1 MTGLVDL
8 DSIRAAIVKGLKEHL
23 KIPVVRSNQ
32 TGEPPAYPYLSY
44 TIVNLM
50 NANNGTWGEYE
61 DGKDRNPTTQTWSI
75 TVQSD
80 NASEAMEL
88 TIKAHDWLDRVG
100 TVYLNDNG
108 VIAQS
113 LTSISNRDNMIT
125 IEYEYRHGFDVVFW
139 LLNEV
144 QSTTKETGYI
154 DEAVINN
161 VPYTREYD
169 VDELNM
175 LLEQRLD
182 GVV

>member
-1 MTGLVDL
+1 MISLIDL
-8 DSIRAAIVKGLKEHL
+8 DAIRTTIVKGLKGYL
-23 KIPVVRSNQ
+23 KIPVIRLNQ

-44 TIVNLM
+44 TITNLI
-50 NANNGTWGEYE
+50 NENKGTWGEYE
-61 DGKDRNPTTQTWSI
+61 DGKNRKPATQTWSI

-88 TIKAHDWLDRVG
+88 TVKAHDWLDRVG
-100 TVYLNDNG
+100 LVYLNDNG
-108 VIAQS
+108 IIVES
-113 LTSISNRDNMIT
+113 LSNVSNRDNMIT

-144 QSTTKETGYI
+144 QSITEETGYI
-154 DEAVINN
+154 EEAAINN
-161 VPYTREYD
+161 IPYTREYE